1 MGDDSSKFTVQ
12 IADGKTPAFTP
23 RWEVQLRG
31 AWHKYLQDV
40 AKDER
45 NPEEFIQLATTVAK
59 TTKSAEGESSKAG
72 EAAKGKVK
80 QEKVEGKV
88 KQEKVEA
95 EAPKPA
101 EGKGKK
107 RKKSADAGEADAEDM
122 AVPAA
127 KAPKKKKG
135 KKSADAGEAV

>member
-31 AWHKYLQDV
+31 AWQKYLQDV

-72 EAAKGKVK
+72 KVAKGKVK
-80 QEKVEGKV
+80 QEKVE
-88 KQEKVEA
+88 A
-95 EAPKPA
+95 DAPKPA
-101 EGKGKK
+101 EGKGEK
-107 RKKSADAGEADAEDM
+107 RKKSADAGEADAEHT
-122 AVPAA
+122 AAPAA

-135 KKSADAGEAV
+135 